1 MAKKAIIAGTSGL
14 TGSCLVNILL
24 QQPDYDEVLVLVRKE
39 LPIKHSKLTQ
49 LVVNFEKPELYSAKI
64 TGDALFCC
72 LGSTRK
78 KTPDLVDYRK
88 VDHDYPLQLA
98 QIALKNGVSQFHLVS
113 AIGASAKASN
123 FYSKMKGET
132 EDAIIKVGLPS
143 LHIYQP
149 SFIAGDRNE
158 HRPVEKF
165 LNRLIKF
172 VDPLLIGKLKKYRSI
187 AAKTI
192 AGAMY
197 KQSLK
202 NETGVHVYSSDK
214 IKELS

>member
-1 MAKKAIIAGTSGL
+1 MAKKAIIAGASGL
-14 TGSCLVNILL
+14 TGSCLLNILL
-24 QQPDYDEVLVLVRKE
+24 NQPAYDEVLILVRKD
-39 LPIKHSKLTQ
+39 LPVKHSKLTQ
-49 LVVNFEKPELYSAKI
+49 MVVDFERLDEYLVRI
-64 TGDALFCC
+64 TGDVLFCC

-78 KTPDLVDYRK
+78 KTPDLRDYRK
-88 VDHDYPLQLA
+88 VDHDYPLHLA
-98 QIALKNGVSQFHLVS
+98 QIALKSGISQFHLVS

-132 EDAIIKVGLPS
+132 EEDIIKTGLPS
-143 LHIYQP
+143 LHIYRP
-149 SFIAGDRNE
+149 SFIAGDRKEN
-158 HRPVEKF
+158 RPLE
-165 LNRLIKF
+165 RLSAGLMK
-172 VDPLLIGKLKKYRSI
+172 VMDPILIGKLKKYRSI

-202 NETGVHVYSSDK
+202 NETGVRIYSSDK

>member
-1 MAKKAIIAGTSGL
+1 MAKKAIIAGASGL
-14 TGSCLVNILL
+14 TESCLLDLLL
-24 QQPDYDEVLVLVRKE
+24 QQPGYDEVLVLVRKE
-39 LPIKHSKLTQ
+39 LPVKQSKLTQ
-49 LVVNFEKPELYSAKI
+49 LVVDFDKPESYSAQI

-78 KTPDLVDYRK
+78 KTPDLTDYRK

-132 EDAIIKVGLPS
+132 EEDIIKTDFPS
-143 LHIYQP
+143 LHIYRP
-149 SFIAGDRNE
+149 SFIAGNRNE
-158 HRPVEKF
+158 NRPQE
-165 LNRLIKF
+165 RLAVGLMK
-172 VDPLLIGKLKKYRSI
+172 VMDPILIGKLKKYQSI
-187 AAKTI
+187 AARTI
-192 AGAMY
+192 ASAMY

-202 NETGVHVYSSDK
+202 NETGVHIYSSDK

>member
-1 MAKKAIIAGTSGL
+1 MAKKAIIAGASGL
-14 TGSCLVNILL
+14 TGSCLLDLLL
-24 QQPDYDEVLVLVRKE
+24 QQPGYDEALVLVRKE

-49 LVVNFEKPELYSAKI
+49 LVVDFDKPESYSAQI

-78 KTPDLVDYRK
+78 KTPDMVDYRK

-98 QIALKNGVSQFHLVS
+98 QIALKNGVSQLHLVS
-113 AIGASAKASN
+113 ALGANAKASN

-132 EDAIIKVGLPS
+132 EDDMIKVGLPS
-143 LHIYQP
+143 LHIYRP

-158 HRPVEKF
+158 KRPVEKF
-165 LNRLIKF
+165 LNKLIKF
-172 VDPLLIGKLKKYRSI
+172 IDPLLIGKLKKYQSI

-202 NETGVHVYSSDK
+202 NETGVHTYSSDK

>member
-1 MAKKAIIAGTSGL
+1 MAKKAIIVGASGL
-14 TGSCLVNILL
+14 TGSCLLDLLL
-24 QQPDYDEVLVLVRKE
+24 QQSGYDEVLALVRKE

-49 LVVNFEKPELYSAKI
+49 LVVDFDKPDSYSAQI

-78 KTPDLVDYRK
+78 KTPDLIDYRK

-98 QIALKNGVSQFHLVS
+98 QIALKNGISQFHLVS

-132 EDAIIKVGLPS
+132 EEDIIKAGFPS
-143 LHIYQP
+143 LHIYRP

-158 HRPVEKF
+158 IRPLE
-165 LNRLIKF
+165 RLAAGLMK
-172 VDPLLIGKLKKYRSI
+172 VMDPILIGNLKKYRSI
-187 AAKTI
+187 AARTI
-192 AGAMY
+192 ASAMY
-197 KQSLK
+197 KQSKKTKLEYK
-202 NETGVHVYSSDK
+202 STPL
-214 IKELS
+214 IK

>member
-1 MAKKAIIAGTSGL
+1 MAKKAIIAGVSGL
-14 TGSCLVNILL
+14 TGGCLLDLLL
-24 QQPDYDEVLVLVRKE
+24 QQTTYDEVLVLVRKK
-39 LPIKHSKLTQ
+39 LAIKHNKLTQ
-49 LVVNFEKPELYSAKI
+49 LVVDFDKPEKYSAQI

-78 KTPDLVDYRK
+78 KTPDLIDYRK

-98 QIALKNGVSQFHLVS
+98 QFALKNGVSQFHLVS
-113 AIGASAKASN
+113 AIGANAKASN

-132 EDAIIKVGLPS
+132 EDDIIKVGLPC

-172 VDPLLIGKLKKYRSI
+172 VNPLLIGKLKKYRSI

-192 AGAMY
+192 ASAMY
-197 KQSLK
+197 KQSIK
-202 NETGVHVYSSDK
+202 NETGVHIYSSDK